1 MNTTLMIWP
10 MVLMALTTLAIYF
23 PMSAGRIKALKA
35 GTAKGSDFKTE
46 MKEPEESRIFINAI
60 RNQYE
65 TPILFYAVCLA
76 AVVTQSDHLLMVVL
90 AWAYALVKF
99 VHVFVHI
106 ANRDIRMR
114 RRIFMVAYL
123 VLIAM
128 WLVLA
133 ASLLG
138 IG

>member
-23 PMSAGRIKALKA
+23 PMSAGRIKALKS
-35 GTAKGSDFKTE
+35 GSATGADFKAGIT
-46 MKEPEESRIFINAI
+46 EPEESRIFINAI

-65 TPILFYAVCLA
+65 TPVLFYAACLA
-76 AVVTQSDHLLMVVL
+76 AVATQADHLLMVAL
-90 AWAYALVKF
+90 AWIYALVKF
-99 VHVFVHI
+99 VHVFIHI
-106 ANRDIRMR
+106 ANQNIRLR
-114 RRIFMVAYL
+114 RRVFMVAYF